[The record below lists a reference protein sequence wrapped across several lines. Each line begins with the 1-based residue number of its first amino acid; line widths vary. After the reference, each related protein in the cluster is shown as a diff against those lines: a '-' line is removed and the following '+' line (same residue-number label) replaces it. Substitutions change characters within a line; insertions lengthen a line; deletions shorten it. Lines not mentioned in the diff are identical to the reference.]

1 MKKSIFQYRVTLQ
14 SLSPTARMILSVLS
28 SLLIYQMI
36 SGGISDML
44 AFTIRC
50 ALLIGTLG
58 IIVSGK
64 GYLFQKK

>member
-14 SLSPTARMILSVLS
+14 SLLPTARMILSVLS